1 MRKFGELD
9 AYAAL
14 RSRNY
19 GLLLTGHLLSH
30 LGLQMLSVAV
40 SWDLY
45 QQTKSPIVLGNV
57 GFVQIA
63 PALLLGLH
71 AGHIA
76 DRYDRRRIIIF
87 AQALVLI
94 GSALLAAAS
103 PSVILIYSALFLA
116 AVARAFQWTARSAIL
131 PSLVAPEALHN
142 ALAWY
147 SSATELGSVSGPAL
161 AGLLLASVGS
171 KAAYVLQLGCA
182 VVSMAC
188 YSLIRPPVPEERKDP
203 PLAAVPMT
211 RALREGLR
219 FVWKDPL
226 ILPAISLDLFAVL
239 FGGATALLPIY
250 AAEILHAGARGL
262 GWLRA
267 APSIGAISMAFL
279 TAHLPRVRRPG
290 RALLWAVAGY
300 GAATVVFGVSRSLW
314 LSFAMLVLVGACD
327 NMSVVLRNSVV
338 QTRTPD
344 ELRGRVSSVHGM
356 FISSSNQLGAVESG
370 WTAAWFGT
378 VTSVVA
384 GGLATLAI
392 VAGFAARS
400 SALRKWRVRHD

>member
-1 MRKFGELD
+1 MELD

-14 RSRNY
+14 RSRDY
-19 GLLLTGHLLSH
+19 RLLLTGHLLSH

-45 QQTKSPIVLGNV
+45 LETKSAVVLGNV

-76 DRYDRRRIIIF
+76 DRHDRRRI
-87 AQALVLI
+87 LVLSQVLVMI
-94 GSALLAAAS
+94 GSLLLVAAS
-103 PSVILIYSALFLA
+103 PSVILIYGVLFLA
-116 AVARAFQWTARSAIL
+116 AVARAFQWTARAAIL
-131 PSLVAPEALHN
+131 SSLVPPEALHN

-147 SSATELGSVSGPAL
+147 SSATELASVSGPAL

-171 KAAYVLQLGCA
+171 RTVYALQVCFA
-182 VVSMAC
+182 IASMVC
-188 YSLIRPPVPEERKDP
+188 FYLIRPPASVRPASAP
-203 PLAAVPMT
+203 APAAE
-211 RALREGLR
+211 ALREGLG

-226 ILPAISLDLFAVL
+226 ILPVISLDLFAVL
-239 FGGATALLPIY
+239 FGGATALLPIF
-250 AAEILHAGARGL
+250 AAEILHGGARGL

-267 APSIGAISMAFL
+267 APSMGAISMAFL
-279 TAHLPRVRRPG
+279 TAHLPKARRAG
-290 RALLWAVAGY
+290 RALLWSVAGY
-300 GAATVVFGVSRSLW
+300 GGATVVFGLSRSLW
-314 LSFAMLVLVGACD
+314 LSFVMLLLVGAFD
-327 NMSVVLRNSVV
+327 NISVVLRNAVV

-344 ELRGRVSSVHGM
+344 QLRGRVSSVHGI

-378 VTSVVA
+378 VTSVVG
-384 GGLATLAI
+384 GGLATIAI

-400 SALRKWRVRHD
+400 SALRKWRQW

>member
-1 MRKFGELD
+1 M
-9 AYAAL
+9 A
-14 RSRNY
+14 
-19 GLLLTGHLLSH
+19 
-30 LGLQMLSVAV
+30 
-40 SWDLY
+40 
-45 QQTKSPIVLGNV
+45 VLG
-57 GFVQIA
+57 
-63 PALLLGLH
+63 
-71 AGHIA
+71 
-76 DRYDRRRIIIF
+76 
-87 AQALVLI
+87 
-94 GSALLAAAS
+94 
-103 PSVILIYSALFLA
+103 
-116 AVARAFQWTARSAIL
+116 
-131 PSLVAPEALHN
+131 
-142 ALAWY
+142 
-147 SSATELGSVSGPAL
+147 
-161 AGLLLASVGS
+161 
-171 KAAYVLQLGCA
+171 
-182 VVSMAC
+182 
-188 YSLIRPPVPEERKDP
+188 
-203 PLAAVPMT
+203 
-211 RALREGLR
+211 

-239 FGGATALLPIY
+239 FGGATVLLPIY

-392 VAGFAARS
+392 AAGFAARS
-400 SALRKWRVRHD
+400 SALRKWRQR

>member
-1 MRKFGELD
+1 MGLD
-9 AYAAL
+9 AYVAL
-14 RSRNY
+14 RSRDY
-19 GLLLTGHLLSH
+19 RLLLTGHLLSH

-45 QQTKSPIVLGNV
+45 LQTKSAVVLGNV
-57 GFVQIA
+57 GLVQIA

-76 DRYDRRRIIIF
+76 DRYDRRRIVVL

-94 GSALLAAAS
+94 GSLLLASSS
-103 PSVILIYSALFLA
+103 PSVLLIYSVLFLA
-116 AVARAFQWTARSAIL
+116 AVARAFQWTARAAIL
-131 PSLVAPEALHN
+131 PSLVPAEALHN
-142 ALAWY
+142 ALAWF

-171 KAAYVLQLGCA
+171 RTVYVLQLCLA
-182 VVSMAC
+182 TVSMAC
-188 YSLIRPPVPEERKDP
+188 YYLVRPHGSARVAPAPAP
-203 PLAAVPMT
+203 AAQ
-211 RALREGLR
+211 ALREGLG

-239 FGGATALLPIY
+239 FGGATALLPIF
-250 AAEILHAGARGL
+250 AAEILHSDARGL

-279 TAHLPRVRRPG
+279 TAHLPRVRRAG
-290 RALLWAVAGY
+290 RALLWSVAGY
-300 GAATVVFGVSRSLW
+300 GGATIVFGVSRSLW
-314 LSFAMLVLVGACD
+314 LSFAMLLLVGACD
-327 NMSVVLRNSVV
+327 NVSVVLRNAVV

-344 ELRGRVSSVHGM
+344 QLRGRVSSVHGI

-370 WTAAWFGT
+370 WTAAWFGA

-384 GGLATLAI
+384 GGLATIAI

-400 SALRKWRVRHD
+400 AALRKWQQW

>member
-1 MRKFGELD
+1 MREFGELD

-19 GLLLTGHLLSH
+19 GLLLSGHLLSH

-87 AQALVLI
+87 AQALVLL

-116 AVARAFQWTARSAIL
+116 AVARAFQWTARAAIL
-131 PSLVAPEALHN
+131 PSLVPSESLHN
-142 ALAWY
+142 AVAWY

-188 YSLIRPPVPEERKDP
+188 YSLIRPPVSAERKDP

-211 RALREGLR
+211 RALREGLG

-250 AAEILHAGARGL
+250 ATEILHAGARGL

-279 TAHLPRVRRPG
+279 TAHLPSVRRPG

-300 GAATVVFGVSRSLW
+300 GTATVVFGVSRSLW

-400 SALRKWRVRHD
+400 SALRKWRQR

>member
-1 MRKFGELD
+1 
-9 AYAAL
+9 
-14 RSRNY
+14 
-19 GLLLTGHLLSH
+19 
-30 LGLQMLSVAV
+30 V
-40 SWDLY
+40 
-45 QQTKSPIVLGNV
+45 
-57 GFVQIA
+57 
-63 PALLLGLH
+63 
-71 AGHIA
+71 
-76 DRYDRRRIIIF
+76 
-87 AQALVLI
+87 
-94 GSALLAAAS
+94 
-103 PSVILIYSALFLA
+103 
-116 AVARAFQWTARSAIL
+116 
-131 PSLVAPEALHN
+131 
-142 ALAWY
+142 
-147 SSATELGSVSGPAL
+147 
-161 AGLLLASVGS
+161 
-171 KAAYVLQLGCA
+171 
-182 VVSMAC
+182 
-188 YSLIRPPVPEERKDP
+188 
-203 PLAAVPMT
+203 
-211 RALREGLR
+211 
-219 FVWKDPL
+219 
-226 ILPAISLDLFAVL
+226 ISLDLFAVL

-279 TAHLPRVRRPG
+279 TAHLPSVRRAG

-392 VAGFAARS
+392 VAGFAVRS
-400 SALRKWRVRHD
+400 SALRKWRQR

>member
-1 MRKFGELD
+1 MSTVMPVSAG
-9 AYAAL
+9 A
-14 RSRNY
+14 
-19 GLLLTGHLLSH
+19 LLTQRSFLFFLLSRS
-30 LGLQMLSVAV
+30 LSRFSSQIAAVAIG
-40 SWDLY
+40 WQIYDL
-45 QQTKSPIVLGNV
+45 TGSAFVLGMV
-57 GFVQIA
+57 GLVQFL
-63 PALLLGLH
+63 PTALLVFV
-71 AGHIA
+71 AGQAA
-76 DRYDRRRIIIF
+76 DRYERKRVLQVCQFAEAMTALCLAWGAYTGTLTVAEIF
-87 AQALVLI
+87 VATFVLGTAGAFESPATAALLPLI
-94 GSALLAAAS
+94 APPGSLQRATALSSGSAQ
-103 PSVILIYSALFLA
+103 I
-116 AVARAFQWTARSAIL
+116 
-131 PSLVAPEALHN
+131 
-142 ALAWY
+142 
-147 SSATELGSVSGPAL
+147 ATITGPAL
-161 AGLLLASVGS
+161 GGLAYAVSPGLPYGIMLAFWLGGMVFAGAIELLQPA
-171 KAAYVLQLGCA
+171 
-182 VVSMAC
+182 
-188 YSLIRPPVPEERKDP
+188 ETKDP
-203 PLAAVPMT
+203 AAPNDVF
-211 RALREGLR
+211 AGVR
-219 FVWKDPL
+219 FIRGNPA
-226 ILPAISLDLFAVL
+226 ILGTISLDLFAVL
-239 FGGATALLPIY
+239 FGGATVLLPIY

-279 TAHLPRVRRPG
+279 TAHLPSVRRPG

-400 SALRKWRVRHD
+400 SALRKWRQW

>member
-1 MRKFGELD
+1 
-9 AYAAL
+9 
-14 RSRNY
+14 
-19 GLLLTGHLLSH
+19 
-30 LGLQMLSVAV
+30 MLSVAV

-45 QQTKSPIVLGNV
+45 LQTKSPIVLGNV

-63 PALLLGLH
+63 PALLLGLQ

-76 DRYDRRRIIIF
+76 DRYDRRRIIIL

-94 GSALLAAAS
+94 ASALLAAAS
-103 PSVILIYSALFLA
+103 PSVLLIYAALFLA

-147 SSATELGSVSGPAL
+147 SSATELASVSGPAL

-171 KAAYVLQLGCA
+171 RTAYVLQLGCA
-182 VVSMAC
+182 GVSMAC
-188 YSLIRPPVPEERKDP
+188 YYLIRPPAQERRDS
-203 PLAAVPMT
+203 PLATVSMT
-211 RALREGLR
+211 RALREGLG
-219 FVWKDPL
+219 FVWRDPL
-226 ILPAISLDLFAVL
+226 ILPVISLDLFAVL

-279 TAHLPRVRRPG
+279 TAHLPSVRRAG

-392 VAGFAARS
+392 VAGFAVRS
-400 SALRKWRVRHD
+400 SALRKWRQR